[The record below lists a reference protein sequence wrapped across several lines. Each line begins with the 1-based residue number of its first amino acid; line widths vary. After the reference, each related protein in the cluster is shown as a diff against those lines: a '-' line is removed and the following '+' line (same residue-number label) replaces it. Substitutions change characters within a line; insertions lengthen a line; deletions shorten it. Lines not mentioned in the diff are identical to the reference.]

1 MSTVAGR
8 QGQAR
13 VLIAADNAP
22 TRVGLR
28 LALEAEAVCTEAGDS
43 ESAVA
48 AAVRERPD
56 VCLVD
61 FDTPGRGLRAVS
73 EIVSRAPGVVVI
85 VLTKEVAEEEFLAAV
100 RAGASGYLPQAVDP
114 ARLPHVVRSVMR
126 GEAAVP
132 RHFVTKLIDALR
144 GPERRRRSIVLAGE
158 RRVELT
164 SREWEVVEL
173 LRLGRSTK
181 EIAEELDISQVTVR
195 RHLSA
200 VYAKLGVESKAAA
213 LRLVEPA

>member
-1 MSTVAGR
+1 MSTAAAGPA
-8 QGQAR
+8 QAR

-28 LALEAEAVCTEAGDS
+28 LALEAEAVCTEADDS
-43 ESAVA
+43 ESAIA

-56 VCLVD
+56 VCLLD

-85 VLTKEVAEEEFLAAV
+85 VLTKEVGEEEFLAAV
-100 RAGASGYLPQAVDP
+100 RAGASGYLPQGVDP

-132 RHFVTKLIDALR
+132 RHFVAKLIDALR

-173 LRLGRSTK
+173 MRVGHSTK
-181 EIAEELDISQVTVR
+181 EIAEELAISQVTVR

-200 VYAKLGVESKAAA
+200 VYAKLGVDGRAAA
-213 LRLVEPA
+213 LKLVQPT